1 MEEKLYN
8 YKARVID
15 VFDGN
20 TIRVDI
26 DVGMSIWIR
35 MEPIRLGRI
44 KVPAITGEEE
54 EKGKEA
60 KEFLRKKIVG
70 KEILIGTAKDKK
82 SETGRFLG
90 EIWLK
95 EEVDEEWININNLMV
110 ESGHA
115 TYIEKND

>member
-44 KVPAITGEEE
+44 KVPAQ
-54 EKGKEA
+54 
-60 KEFLRKKIVG
+60 
-70 KEILIGTAKDKK
+70 
-82 SETGRFLG
+82 
-90 EIWLK
+90 
-95 EEVDEEWININNLMV
+95 
-110 ESGHA
+110 
-115 TYIEKND
+115 